1 MWSEDSI
8 NAAVAAARA
17 MVSAD
22 GADLILV
29 KADERRARI
38 DLRLDVTNLTC
49 EDGTCLVQGPLL
61 DSMVAAA
68 LQQHLSGEFEVRID
82 DPRTKITA

>member
-1 MWSEDSI
+1 MWTEDAI
-8 NAAVAAARA
+8 NAGVADARA

-38 DLRLDVTNLTC
+38 DLRLDVSNLTC
-49 EDGTCLVQGPLL
+49 ADGSCLVQGKLL
-61 DSMVAAA
+61 ESMITAR
-68 LQQHLSGEFEVRID
+68 LQEHLAGEFEVRIE
-82 DPRTKITA
+82 DPRRAQG